1 MTNHDKKQLVELLT
15 TYMGE
20 LAHKDSENLLK
31 QRQGKSLYECKSG
44 VKAQYDHAR
53 LIVSKLMVEISKEMW
68 AI

>member
-1 MTNHDKKQLVELLT
+1 MTNHDKKQLVALLT

-20 LAHKDSENLLK
+20 LAQKDSANLLK

-44 VKAQYDHAR
+44 VKTQYEHAR
-53 LIVSKLMVEISKEMW
+53 CIVRKLSYEINKEMW

>member
-1 MTNHDKKQLVELLT
+1 MTNHDKKQLVALLT

-20 LAHKDSENLLK
+20 LAQKDSANLLK

-44 VKAQYDHAR
+44 VKAQYDHAM